1 MRKLKKLGFM
11 LITASMS
18 YYITKVAQS
27 AVKLDPDLDKA
38 AKKML
43 KGSIG
48 LPVNW

>member
-1 MRKLKKLGFM
+1 MP
-11 LITASMS
+11 ITASVS
-18 YYITKVAQS
+18 YYITKDAQS